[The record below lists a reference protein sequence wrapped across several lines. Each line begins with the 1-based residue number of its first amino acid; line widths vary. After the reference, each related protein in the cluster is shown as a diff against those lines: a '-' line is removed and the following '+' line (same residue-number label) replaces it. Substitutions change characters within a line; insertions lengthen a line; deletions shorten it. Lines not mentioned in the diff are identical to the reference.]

1 MHSST
6 IMTMLVG
13 GALIH
18 IMACSPGCGICRLSA
33 QALIPRSK
41 NMDHHERGY
50 LAEEWTIV
58 RWYDMPQIT
67 RGRGPPRRRAIIR
80 NVMTEETRE
89 IPLTRCMA
97 CGYWSVHWCPCFR
110 CGFPFCT
117 RESCSTRDTF
127 RATNWRNRMW
137 GSVTLCTHCHALLE
151 TGRADRNAAA
161 VDAYLNTRV
170 RRRYGL

>member
-1 MHSST
+1 MSWHT
-6 IMTMLVG
+6 RQ
-13 GALIH
+13 
-18 IMACSPGCGICRLSA
+18 GCGACRLSA

-41 NMDHHERGY
+41 TMDHHERGY

-67 RGRGPPRRRAIIR
+67 RGRGPPRRRAVIR

-117 RESCSTRDTF
+117 RESCSTRNTF

-137 GSVTLCTHCHALLE
+137 GSVTLCTHCHAYANLPTPCLYPTLKIKHGE
-151 TGRADRNAAA
+151 QLQILM
-161 VDAYLNTRV
+161 Y
-170 RRRYGL
+170 

>member
-33 QALIPRSK
+33 QVLIPRSK
-41 NMDHHERGY
+41 DMDHHERGY

-67 RGRGPPRRRAIIR
+67 RG
-80 NVMTEETRE
+80 
-89 IPLTRCMA
+89 
-97 CGYWSVHWCPCFR
+97 
-110 CGFPFCT
+110 
-117 RESCSTRDTF
+117 
-127 RATNWRNRMW
+127 
-137 GSVTLCTHCHALLE
+137 
-151 TGRADRNAAA
+151 
-161 VDAYLNTRV
+161 
-170 RRRYGL
+170 

>member
-1 MHSST
+1 
-6 IMTMLVG
+6 MTMLVG

-18 IMACSPGCGICRLSA
+18 IMACSPGAAYVDCRLKYLYREARIWIITNVGTWQRNGPSFGGTTC
-33 QALIPRSK
+33 LRS
-41 NMDHHERGY
+41 RG
-50 LAEEWTIV
+50 AEA
-58 RWYDMPQIT
+58 
-67 RGRGPPRRRAIIR
+67 PPRRRARIR
-80 NVMTEETRE
+80 NVMTDETRE

-161 VDAYLNTRV
+161 VDAYLNTRA
-170 RRRYGL
+170 RRRYGM